1 VKLYM
6 HWDMEGA
13 SGLFRRAQAWYY
25 KPGATEQDRVEGQRL
40 LEADM
45 RAAVTAALDAGADE
59 LIVCESH
66 HGGGNYRPA
75 EMPHDSRVT
84 YFETGVATENGRRRW
99 MPLLDETVDGL
110 LLPGHHAMTNAP
122 GAFLPHSRSLDW
134 LDVRINGESVGEIGF
149 KACYAAH
156 WGVPLI
162 LVQGD
167 AAACREAEAR
177 FPGVVTAAVK
187 RALSPDR
194 CEGLEPAAAHRLT
207 AARIRE
213 AVEQARRRAIPV
225 LRPALPMTVTIRMAQ
240 PAGAEAA
247 ARRPGVTLLDAHTVA
262 AQVDRHCDVMKWI
275 TGLGAD

>member
-1 VKLYM
+1 MKLYM

-13 SGLFRRAQAWYY
+13 SGIFRRAQAWYY
-25 KPGATEQDRVEGQRL
+25 KPGATEQDRVDGQQL

-45 RAAVTAALDAGADE
+45 HAAITAVLDAGVDE

-75 EMPHDSRVT
+75 EMPQDPRVT
-84 YFETGVATENGRRRW
+84 YFERGVATEGGRRRW
-99 MPLLDETVDGL
+99 MPRLDETVDGL
-110 LLPGHHAMTNAP
+110 LLPGHHAMTATP
-122 GAFLPHSRSLDW
+122 GAFLPHSRSADW
-134 LDVRINGESVGEIGF
+134 LDFRINGESVGEIGF

-167 AAACREAEAR
+167 EAACRETEAR

-187 RALSPDR
+187 RAISHDE
-194 CEGLEPAAAHRLT
+194 CEGLEPEAAHRLT

-213 AVEQARRRAIPV
+213 AIEQARRRAIPV
-225 LRPALPMTVTIRMAQ
+225 VRPALPMTITIRMAQ
-240 PAGAEAA
+240 RAEAATA
-247 ARRPGVTLLDAHTVA
+247 ARRPGVTLLDEHTVA
-262 AQVDRHCDVMKWI
+262 AQVDRYCDVMKWI

>member
-1 VKLYM
+1 MKLYM

-13 SGLFRRAQAWYY
+13 SGIFRRAQAWYY
-25 KPGATEQDRVEGQRL
+25 RPGATEQDRIDGQRL

-45 RAAVTAALDAGADE
+45 RAAVTAALDAGVDE

-75 EMPHDSRVT
+75 EMPQDPRVT
-84 YFETGVATENGRRRW
+84 YFETGVAIEGGRRRW

-134 LDVRINGESVGEIGF
+134 LDFRINDESVGEIGF

-167 AAACREAEAR
+167 EAACREAGAR
-177 FPGVVTAAVK
+177 FPGVVTAPVK
-187 RALSPDR
+187 RAISFDACVGP
-194 CEGLEPAAAHRLT
+194 EPEAAHRLT
-207 AARIRE
+207 AARIHE
-213 AVEQARRRAIPV
+213 AVERVRRRAIPV
-225 LRPALPMTVTIRMAQ
+225 LRPALPMTVAIRMAQ
-240 PAGAEAA
+240 RAEAAAA
-247 ARRPGVTLLDAHTVA
+247 ARRPGVTLLDEHTVA
-262 AQVDRHCDVMKWI
+262 AQVDRHCDVMRWI
-275 TGLGAD
+275 VGLGAG

>member
-1 VKLYM
+1 MKLYM

-13 SGLFRRAQAWYY
+13 SGIFRRAQAWYY
-25 KPGATEQDRVEGQRL
+25 KAGATEQDRVDGQRL

-45 RAAVTAALDAGADE
+45 RAAILAVLDAGVDE

-66 HGGGNYRPA
+66 HGGGNYRVA
-75 EMPHDSRVT
+75 EMPQDPRVT
-84 YFETGVATENGRRRW
+84 YFEHGVADEGGRRRW
-99 MPLLDETVDGL
+99 MPRLDETVDGL
-110 LLPGHHAMTNAP
+110 LLPGHHAMTGTL

-134 LDVRINGESVGEIGF
+134 LDFRINGESVGEIGF

-167 AAACREAEAR
+167 EAACREAEAR

-187 RALSPDR
+187 RALSFDE
-194 CEGLEPAAAHRLT
+194 CEGLEPAAAHQLT
-207 AARIRE
+207 ATRIRE
-213 AVEQARRRAIPV
+213 AIEKARRRAIPV
-225 LRPALPMTVTIRMAQ
+225 VRPALPMTVSIRLAQ
-240 PAGAEAA
+240 RTEAETA

-262 AQVDRHCDVMKWI
+262 AQVDRYCDVMTWI
-275 TGLGAD
+275 TGLGVE